1 MGHLGFGVAAVDHR
15 LALHRGEAHRAR
27 ERVRDTGRSHSKVYL
42 IPRNNISFNQ
52 TCLKDHKK
60 IIIFQFISGNTVMS
74 IVTIMIAF
82 FVPVSVMIGL
92 YVRVWWETV
101 KRQRELVNLQVN
113 SRLICRIFHEYQR
126 HIYHC
131 GK

>member
-15 LALHRGEAHRAR
+15 LALHRGEAHGAR
-27 ERVRDTGRSHSKVYL
+27 ERVRDTGRSHSKVYSK
-42 IPRNNISFNQ
+42 PRQSEISFN
-52 TCLKDHKK
+52 
-60 IIIFQFISGNTVMS
+60 IIILQFISGNTVMS

-113 SRLICRIFHEYQR
+113 
-126 HIYHC
+126 
-131 GK
+131 

>member
-1 MGHLGFGVAAVDHR
+1 MF
-15 LALHRGEAHRAR
+15 
-27 ERVRDTGRSHSKVYL
+27 ERS
-42 IPRNNISFNQ
+42 SF
-52 TCLKDHKK
+52 L
-60 IIIFQFISGNTVMS
+60 QFISGNTVMS

-113 SRLICRIFHEYQR
+113 
-126 HIYHC
+126 
-131 GK
+131 